1 MYVNTLFLCSGG
13 FFNSLTKNGQV
24 YDTVKYG
31 WLQGRQV
38 WTLCRLYYDVNR
50 FKTSDILAAA
60 KHGKCETL
68 LILEDL
74 ILRISV
80 YPCLCIIILF
90 SV

>member
-13 FFNSLTKNGQV
+13 YFNSLTKSGQV

-38 WTLCRLYYDVNR
+38 WTLCRLYNDVNR

-68 LILEDL
+68 IGPDFEDICVSL
-74 ILRISV
+74 SV
-80 YPCLCIIILF
+80 YYYSI
-90 SV
+90 